1 MTDFIPYPTSTSGN
15 PRQVH
20 PDYFDANQQIKVHAT
35 GQVTG
40 DTNGTPPNPSITVED
55 VDFVAAPEATLVI
68 DRTPYVLVTY
78 AANGSAAASTP
89 EIAYYLGMTGSNI
102 ADFQSYTKTPLTSAS
117 QADFDDDTKNGTLLY
132 IKEKV
137 ITPMA
142 YDTVDV
148 AQAARQQ
155 KYKRF
160 IFINPGG
167 FINVDGA
174 TPLFPPAAGS
184 LLEQTEYRVGTE
196 TDTAS
201 SEAAFSS
208 GDARNTTG
216 QNGYVPTPFTTGG
229 RAVGNAPTGDPGDR
243 KKAWAAA
250 IDYLHT
256 TVTGS
261 EAVAYIGYDVPYTD
275 TTYATYKTTDSAI
288 NQNTANAVWERC
300 RAEGSFGKFRYTE
313 AQKLMVDAGFDTVGY
328 DTGGRIYF
336 DANAPLD
343 QQPGF
348 AYTETPDRR
357 VWDSFVAEVGN
368 RTQVEAVARDP
379 STGAQLTGADAGTYT
394 TVRAWTIANQ
404 LVQINDEETN
414 AQLTTASNNQRAN
427 FWKLDPATTETHLIF
442 RWSDWTAKT
451 VAEYQKAVWTAFHRG
466 WICGVSSAAV
476 GLTNEHKTFIDYV
489 AKVNMLDPSVDN
501 SAAVDGEGTL
511 LNPYTLGVEYYPL
524 LDSNK
529 LSQRV
534 HNFVAPTG
542 SWTQNGGSI
551 WESSTT
557 AWNVVGIT
565 EDGTGLVTN
574 TTQTPRLRNNTGSVG
589 TIGEGFVSV
598 DLSYTSVNQRQAV
611 IDAHG
616 EANIKFRVQWPDLGI
631 NVETLTIAE
640 AEAVLGGL
648 TTWEPTPSNNGFLR
662 LPIRHSSFAT
672 APTNDADNGLGNN
685 IGWDANSK
693 VIIDVIVG

>member
-1 MTDFIPYPTSTSGN
+1 MTDFIP
-15 PRQVH
+15 
-20 PDYFDANQQIKVHAT
+20 F
-35 GQVTG
+35 
-40 DTNGTPPNPSITVED
+40 GTPPGSTGNPKALPGDEFVPNQLIKGKAVASCDGHTQDLED
-55 VDFVAAPEATLVI
+55 VEVISPAVTTLVV

-78 AANGSAAASTP
+78 AANGSTAASTP
-89 EIAYYLGMTGSNI
+89 EIAYYLGMTGSNT
-102 ADFQSYTKTPLTSAS
+102 ADFQSYTKTPLTSAP

-132 IKEKV
+132 MKDKV

-142 YDTVDV
+142 YDTVDA
-148 AQAARQQ
+148 AQGARQL
-155 KYKRF
+155 KFKRF

-184 LLEQTEYRVGTE
+184 LLEQTEYRVGTL
-196 TDTAS
+196 TDGTS
-201 SEAAFSS
+201 TDAAFLSS
-208 GDARNTTG
+208 DARNTTG

-250 IDYLHT
+250 IAHLHT
-256 TVTGS
+256 EVAGS

-288 NQNTANAVWERC
+288 NQDTANVVWERC
-300 RAEGSFGKFRYTE
+300 RAEGYVGKFRYAE
-313 AQKLMVDAGFDTVGY
+313 AQKLMTDAGFDIVGY

-336 DANAPLD
+336 DSNAPLD

-348 AYTETPDRR
+348 AYTEIPDRR
-357 VWDSFVAEVGN
+357 VWDSFVSAIGE

-427 FWKLDPATTETHLIF
+427 FWELDPATTETHIIF

-466 WICGVSSAAV
+466 WICGISSAAV
-476 GLTNEHKTFIDYV
+476 GFTTQHKDFIDYI
-489 AKVNMLDPSVDN
+489 AQVNMLDPSVDN
-501 SAAVDGEGTL
+501 SGNA

-524 LDSNK
+524 LDANK

-542 SWTQNGGSI
+542 SWTLASGSQ
-551 WESSTT
+551 WNSTA
-557 AWNVVGIT
+557 AWNAVGIT
-565 EDGTGLVTN
+565 EDGTGLAVSG
-574 TTQTPRLRNNTGSVG
+574 TTSPRLRNQSGSVG

-598 DLSYTSVNQRQAV
+598 DLSYTSEAQRDAV
-611 IDAHG
+611 RTAHG
-616 EANIKFRVQWPDLGI
+616 DANIKFRVQWPDLGI
-631 NVETLTIAE
+631 DVETLTIAE
-640 AEAVLGGL
+640 AEAVLTGL
-648 TTWEPTPSNNGFLR
+648 ATWEPTPAGNGFLR

-672 APTNDADNGLGNN
+672 APTNDGVNGLGNN
-685 IGWDANSK
+685 IGWDADSK